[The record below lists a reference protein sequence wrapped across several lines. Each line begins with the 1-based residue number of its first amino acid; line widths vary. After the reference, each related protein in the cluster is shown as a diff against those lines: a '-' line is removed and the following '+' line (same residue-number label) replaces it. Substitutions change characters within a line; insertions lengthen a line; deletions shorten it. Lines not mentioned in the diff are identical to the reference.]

1 MENQEKRFQHNMGTK
16 SSLDILIKKQQDQ
29 AKKRERLKKD
39 KARMKKL
46 YDAKEWYT
54 ARALLGN
61 Q

>member
-1 MENQEKRFQHNMGTK
+1 MGTK

-39 KARMKKL
+39 KARMKEL
-46 YDAKEWYT
+46 YELKEWYT